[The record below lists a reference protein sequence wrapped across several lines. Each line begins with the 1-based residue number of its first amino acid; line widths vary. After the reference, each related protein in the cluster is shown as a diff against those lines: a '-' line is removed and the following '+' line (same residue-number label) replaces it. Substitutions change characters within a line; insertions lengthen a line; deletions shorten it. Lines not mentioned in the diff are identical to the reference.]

1 MLQVLSDVSWYVCF
15 QLRIL
20 DVTELFVLKYCP
32 LCLNITSKSET
43 EMFGMNNQSKS
54 RTVTQRVT
62 KGHQIAVHLKP
73 ERRRL
78 LFIQQRNQIIH
89 RTIVDLPVYHIW
101 TSAVHIK
108 IIERLS
114 MTFTANGERQKWNFC
129 RLSPTLCAVES
140 KYLYLLLILRDTFHF
155 CVIYLMITR
164 KE

>member
-1 MLQVLSDVSWYVCF
+1 MCF

-43 EMFGMNNQSKS
+43 EMFSMNNQSKS

-89 RTIVDLPVYHIW
+89 RTIVDFASISYLNFSRSHKDNREVKHDVYGKRRTAKMKLLPSVSNSLCSKVKIFVF
-101 TSAVHIK
+101 AVNIK
-108 IIERLS
+108 RHFPFLCDLFNDYEKRIENPR
-114 MTFTANGERQKWNFC
+114 
-129 RLSPTLCAVES
+129 
-140 KYLYLLLILRDTFHF
+140 
-155 CVIYLMITR
+155 
-164 KE
+164 